1 MKVALPVM
9 GEKGMDEMI
18 GGHFGKSPS
27 FAIFDSRT
35 KMVTTISNTSEHMGG
50 TGLPPELLAKN
61 GVKVVVCS
69 ALGPKAVDM
78 LSSLGIDVYV
88 GACGTVKDG
97 IDAWQM
103 GKLEPANAN
112 NACKEHHH

>member
-1 MKVALPVM
+1 LPVL

-27 FAIFDSRT
+27 YAIFDSRT
-35 KMVTTISNTSEHMGG
+35 NMVTTISNTSEHMGG

-88 GACGTVKDG
+88 GANGTVKDA

-103 GKLEPANAN
+103 GKLAPANAN